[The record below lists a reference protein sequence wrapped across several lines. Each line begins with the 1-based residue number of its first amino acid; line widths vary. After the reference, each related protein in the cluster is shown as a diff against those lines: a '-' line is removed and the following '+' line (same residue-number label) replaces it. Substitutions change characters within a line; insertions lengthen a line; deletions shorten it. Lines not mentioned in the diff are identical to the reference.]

1 MESDAPE
8 PTEFS
13 ITVSR
18 HFAAWLA
25 EQKTSLAF
33 TIPPAKLFLI
43 GLKPDG
49 ELSIFER
56 SFSKTMGL
64 APSGANTLYL
74 GTLYQLW
81 RLESPL
87 KPGQFYEDEYDRLY
101 IPRRMYVTGQMNVH
115 DVAVD
120 RAGRPIF
127 VNTRFGCLATVSDEF
142 SFVPVWRPPFL
153 PELTP
158 GDKCHLNGLAM
169 RDGRLAYATS
179 VSQTAAINSWRDH
192 RRDGGC
198 VIDIAAN
205 EIVTTGLSM
214 PHSPRWY
221 RNTLWLTNAGTGE
234 LGCANLGTGRFEP
247 LTFAPGFTR
256 GLCFVGDYAVVGSS
270 KPRHGNLYSGLALD
284 DELARRKLSAKLGLF
299 VVDLRSGEITDW
311 LLIDAPDMRELFDVV
326 ALPGVRQPMAL
337 GIIAQDIQTN
347 LWFPT
352 EPAGL

>member
-1 MESDAPE
+1 MEPAAPE

-33 TIPPAKLFLI
+33 TIPPAKLFMI

-49 ELSIFER
+49 DLSIYER
-56 SFSKTMGL
+56 TFSKSMGL
-64 APSGANTLYL
+64 ARHGDHTLYL

-87 KPGQFYEDEYDRLY
+87 QPGQLYENEYDRLY
-101 IPRRMYVTGQMNVH
+101 IPRRMHVTGTMNVH
-115 DVAVD
+115 DVSVD
-120 RAGRPIF
+120 AAGRPIF
-127 VNTRFGCLATVSDEF
+127 VNTRFGCLATVSDQF
-142 SFVPVWRPPFL
+142 SFVPLWQPPFL
-153 PELTP
+153 PDLTP

-169 RDGRLAYATS
+169 RDGQMAYATC
-179 VSQTAAINSWRDH
+179 VSRTAVINGWRDQ

-198 VIDIAAN
+198 VIDIASD

-221 RNTLWLTNAGTGE
+221 RDQLWLTNAGSGE
-234 LGCANLGTGRFEP
+234 FGRANLERGRFEP
-247 LTFAPGFTR
+247 ATFVPGFAR
-256 GLCFVGDYAVVGSS
+256 GLCFVGDYAVVGTS

-284 DELARRKLSAKLGLF
+284 DELARRKMDAKLGLF
-299 VVDLRSGEITDW
+299 VVDLPSGQITDW
-311 LLIDAPDMRELFDVV
+311 LFIDAPDLRELFDVV

-337 GIIAQDIQTN
+337 GLLAPDIQTN

-352 EPAGL
+352 EVAGL

>member
-1 MESDAPE
+1 METDAPE
-8 PTEFS
+8 ATEFS

-18 HFAAWLA
+18 HFATWLA

-33 TIPPAKLFLI
+33 TIPPAKLFLV
-43 GLKPDG
+43 GLKTNG

-56 SFSKTMGL
+56 TFTKAMGL
-64 APSGANTLYL
+64 ARHGDQALYL

-101 IPRRMYVTGQMNVH
+101 IPRRMHVTGLMNVH

-120 RAGRPIF
+120 QAGHPVF
-127 VNTRFGCLATVSDEF
+127 VNTRFGCLATVSDRF
-142 SFVPVWRPPFL
+142 SFVPLWRPPFL
-153 PELTP
+153 PDLTP

-169 RDGRLAYATS
+169 RSGQMAYATS
-179 VSQTAAINSWRDH
+179 VSQTAAINSWRDQ

-221 RNTLWLTNAGTGE
+221 RNELWLTNAGTGE
-234 LGCANLGTGRFEP
+234 FGRANLRTGRFEP
-247 LTFAPGFTR
+247 VTFVPGFTR

-284 DELARRKLSAKLGLF
+284 EALTQRKQEAKLGLF
-299 VVDLRSGEITDW
+299 VIDLRSGKITDW
-311 LLIDAPDMRELFDVV
+311 FFVSAPDMRELFDVV
-326 ALPGVRQPMAL
+326 ALPGVRQPAAL
-337 GIIAQDIQTN
+337 GLIAPEIQTS

-352 EPAGL
+352 ELAGL